1 MGAKEDLNTVR
12 TGYEAFGRGDIPAVL
27 AIFDPSIAWHIPGRN
42 SMSGTYKGPDEVVGF
57 FTQLGERTGGTF
69 NLEVHDMLASDD
81 HVVVL
86 ARESG
91 RGGGKSLDVNG
102 AHIWHLRD
110 GKAVEFWGI
119 PSDQHAMD
127 DFWG

>member
-1 MGAKEDLNTVR
+1 MGANEDLDVIK
-12 TGYEAFGRGDIPAVL
+12 TGYAAFGKADIPAVL
-27 AIFDPSIAWHIPGRN
+27 AVFDNDIQWHVGGR
-42 SMSGTYKGPDEVVGF
+42 SPLSGTYKGPDEVVGF

-69 NLEVHDMLASDD
+69 NLEIHDMLASDD

-91 RGGGKSLDVNG
+91 RGDGKSLDVNG